1 MARGVWVYSPQSRK
15 GGKATAEDK
24 IRIEAFFQ
32 PLIDKFKSEIP
43 PPPEDKDRNYVTDVY
58 SKWYR
63 NFFYIYEKLK
73 IMGENRIKDEAE
85 IGVVRLKFVRKDTF
99 DLSYFRHTGKWEFI
113 EADLSMEECKEMIE
127 EDPMFQPL
135 F

>member
-1 MARGVWVYSPQSRK
+1 MWVYSPQSRK
-15 GGKATAEDK
+15 GGKPTEADK
-24 IRIEAFFQ
+24 KRVSEFFQ

-43 PPPEDKDRNYVTDVY
+43 PPPEDEDRNHITDVY

-85 IGVVRLKFVRKDTF
+85 IGVVRLKYVDKDRF
-99 DLSYFRHTGKWEFI
+99 DFSYFRHTGKWEFI
-113 EADLSMEECKEMIE
+113 EADLNLEDCKEMIE
-127 EDPMFQPL
+127 KNPMFQPT